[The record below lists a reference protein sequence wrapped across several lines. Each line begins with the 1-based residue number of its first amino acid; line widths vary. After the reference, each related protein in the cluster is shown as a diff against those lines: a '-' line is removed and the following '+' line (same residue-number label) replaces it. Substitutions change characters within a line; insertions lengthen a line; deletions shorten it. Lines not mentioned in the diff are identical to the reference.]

1 LDPYCGPAIHRL
13 RCFLDGTT
21 APAFFD
27 DNSQITTTIQNGFV
41 VVAVLVSDGT
51 IVGSLALLWLGKSEE
66 EKDISSLDRLVS

>member
-1 LDPYCGPAIHRL
+1 VVRPFIGFVV
-13 RCFLDGTT
+13 FLDGTA

-41 VVAVLVSDGT
+41 VVAVLVSDGI